1 MKLDQN
7 SLNSVSVRNRCWK
20 WNFTANFGVLSL
32 GFDVKALT
40 PQGLNGR
47 PNYFGF
53 LNNLMTLIICESLR
67 EIGEMTCVMS
77 AWSSRGQ
84 TLKNKSCVQLWFS
97 LVIRQ
102 NVQESPAG
110 DQL

>member
-32 GFDVKALT
+32 GFDVKALIS
-40 PQGLNGR
+40 QGLTGR

-53 LNNLMTLIICESLR
+53 LNNLMALIICENLR
-67 EIGEMTCVMS
+67 EIGEMACVTS

-84 TLKNKSCVQLWFS
+84 TLNSFCFFGEFSKVFERQKSD
-97 LVIRQ
+97 
-102 NVQESPAG
+102 A
-110 DQL
+110 

>member
-32 GFDVKALT
+32 GFDVKALI
-40 PQGLNGR
+40 PQGLTGR

-67 EIGEMTCVMS
+67 EIGEMADRQTDRQTCFYLGSYTKKVH
-77 AWSSRGQ
+77 
-84 TLKNKSCVQLWFS
+84 
-97 LVIRQ
+97 
-102 NVQESPAG
+102 
-110 DQL
+110 